1 MSTGGPYTHGVMDSL
16 LNDMLQHLY
25 GAKAANCYSWHSM
38 RIGLATAL
46 KAANVSDDIIQI
58 SSR

>member
-1 MSTGGPYTHGVMDSL
+1 MDSL